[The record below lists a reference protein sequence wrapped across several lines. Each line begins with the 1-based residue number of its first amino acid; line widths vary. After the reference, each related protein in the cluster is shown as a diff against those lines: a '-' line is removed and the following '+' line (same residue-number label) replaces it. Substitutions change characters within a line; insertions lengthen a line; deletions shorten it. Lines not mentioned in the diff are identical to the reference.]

1 MKKRGFTFVELL
13 VVFIIIGV
21 LSGMLLL
28 TTLSGRDKAM
38 ATRIISDMRTLKSA
52 ALMHYHEEEKKW
64 PYGPVSEAFWSKY
77 LDRKA
82 PESGDKNL
90 WYSFDSSDQTPC
102 LVVANLP
109 SESFGI
115 RKKLA
120 SMASEAGI
128 FEDKNLT
135 RIYGET
141 SPPPQRVYMPVA
153 PKSPSP

>member
-1 MKKRGFTFVELL
+1 MKKRGFTLVELL

-77 LDRKA
+77 LDRKV
-82 PESGDKNL
+82 PESSDENV
-90 WYSFDSSDQTPC
+90 WYSFDSSDQAPC
-102 LVVANLP
+102 IVVANLP
-109 SESFGI
+109 SDNTGL
-115 RKKLA
+115 RRKLA
-120 SMASEAGI
+120 SMASEAGL
-128 FEDKNLT
+128 FEDKNLS

-141 SPPPQRVYMPVA
+141 SPPPEKAYMSVTV
-153 PKSPSP
+153 KSNSP